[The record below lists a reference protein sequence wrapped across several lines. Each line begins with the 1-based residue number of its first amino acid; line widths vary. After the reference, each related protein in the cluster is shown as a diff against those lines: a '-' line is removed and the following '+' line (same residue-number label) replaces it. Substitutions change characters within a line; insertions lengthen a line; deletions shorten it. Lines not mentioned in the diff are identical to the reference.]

1 MLKGVILSVEEVDLV
16 GQFANGLFVRFVG
29 VLDAEEFEVLP
40 AFVDAVKSLDFF
52 LSLVDLLLQ
61 VEEFGFVGRGKF
73 ADIF

>member
-1 MLKGVILSVEEVDLV
+1 MIFSIEEVDLV

-40 AFVDAVKSLDFF
+40 AFVDSLESLDFF

-61 VEEFGFVGRGKF
+61 VEQLGFVGRGKF
-73 ADIF
+73 GQIV